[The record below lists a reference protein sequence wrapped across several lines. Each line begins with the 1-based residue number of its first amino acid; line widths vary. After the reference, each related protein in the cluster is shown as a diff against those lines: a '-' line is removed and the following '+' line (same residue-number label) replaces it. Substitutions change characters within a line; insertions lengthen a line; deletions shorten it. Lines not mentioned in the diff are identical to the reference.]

1 MFCVSG
7 GTGEINS
14 FVSISISRPFP
25 ESRNV
30 AAIKEHGSHLTTI
43 TPGYRPR
50 KAETKTSTSSLQ
62 GNLFPSISGIT
73 SSIFCMPRIWGCASP
88 QQPGPLDSQ
97 VAQCGSYHITDSSHF
112 LTWRFLILTL
122 GLLKSILLQA
132 QYLLK
137 QKHICTFQ
145 LAQDCRLTGVYS
157 GLIINAYLLH
167 IIFHSTMYHPILFS
181 HSQVPLLVL
190 PPR

>member
-1 MFCVSG
+1 MFLEELEKLTVLQVSLFLDHSQSQ
-7 GTGEINS
+7 EMWQL
-14 FVSISISRPFP
+14 
-25 ESRNV
+25 SRNMDL
-30 AAIKEHGSHLTTI
+30 IWHPLHQDIG
-43 TPGYRPR
+43 
-50 KAETKTSTSSLQ
+50 Q
-62 GNLFPSISGIT
+62 GKQKPKPQQVLSKGLFPSISRIT